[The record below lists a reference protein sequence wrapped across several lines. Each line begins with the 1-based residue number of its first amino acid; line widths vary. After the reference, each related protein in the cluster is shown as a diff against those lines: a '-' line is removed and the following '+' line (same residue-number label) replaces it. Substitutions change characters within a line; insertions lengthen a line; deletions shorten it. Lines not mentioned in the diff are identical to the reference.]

1 MLRLKKNFIY
11 FLTYFI
17 FYLIIFSY
25 SYSAYSKE
33 LNKNITVSNTSDTK
47 CEINLDTINC
57 FNYKIDNDLKV
68 RLFEDPYRIRI
79 DFDDYITFTKKSLQN
94 NLIREIRYSYENIKG
109 SRLVLDMLKPGI
121 ITNIIYEKNINGINN
136 LKIKIQK
143 TTAAKFAIAKH
154 IIKNNNGNLESLN
167 TNIIISKQQK
177 KISPDSPIS
186 PKEKPI
192 IFNKNKSYKKY
203 IVFIDP
209 GHGGKDPG
217 AIGQL
222 GTREKD
228 ITLKASILLAKKL
241 RKIRIITPILSR
253 NKDIYLPLRQRTKL
267 AKINNAD
274 IFISIHADSSRNRKA
289 KGLSVFSLSNKASD
303 REAEMLAKREN
314 NVDNILGDKN
324 IIKDPLIYGS
334 LIKMFQREA
343 MNESSFLAR
352 KILMNLEKTKL
363 TVNRGHRFAGF
374 AVLKSY
380 DIPSILIEI
389 GFLSNKNEE
398 KRLLNKYYLNEL
410 TDGLTNAIEDYFKS
424 LK

>member
-25 SYSAYSKE
+25 LYPAYSKE
-33 LNKNITVSNTSDTK
+33 LNKNITVSNTNDTK

-167 TNIIISKQQK
+167 TKIIISKQQK

-267 AKINNAD
+267 AKKNNAD

-352 KILMNLEKTKL
+352 KILINLEKTKL

>member
-25 SYSAYSKE
+25 LYPAYSKE
-33 LNKNITVSNTSDTK
+33 LNKNITVSNTNDTK

-79 DFDDYITFTKKSLQN
+79 DFDDYIIFTKKSLQN

-177 KISPDSPIS
+177 KISPNSPIL

-352 KILMNLEKTKL
+352 KILINLEKTKL

>member
-25 SYSAYSKE
+25 LYPAYSKE
-33 LNKNITVSNTSDTK
+33 LNKNITVSNTNDTK

-352 KILMNLEKTKL
+352 KILINLEKTKL

>member
-1 MLRLKKNFIY
+1 MLGLKKNFIY
-11 FLTYFI
+11 FVTYFI

-25 SYSAYSKE
+25 LYPAYSKE
-33 LNKNITVSNTSDTK
+33 LNKNITVSNTNDTK

-177 KISPDSPIS
+177 KISPNSPIL

-314 NVDNILGDKN
+314 NVDNILGNKN

>member
-25 SYSAYSKE
+25 LYPAYSKE
-33 LNKNITVSNTSDTK
+33 LNKNITVSNTNDTK

-267 AKINNAD
+267 AKKNNAD

-352 KILMNLEKTKL
+352 KILINLEKTKL

>member
-25 SYSAYSKE
+25 LYPAYSKE
-33 LNKNITVSNTSDTK
+33 LNKNITVSNTNDTK

-79 DFDDYITFTKKSLQN
+79 DFDDYITFTKKSFQN

-177 KISPDSPIS
+177 KISPNSPIS

-352 KILMNLEKTKL
+352 KILINLEKTKL

>member
-11 FLTYFI
+11 LLTHFI
-17 FYLIIFSY
+17 FCLLIFSY
-25 SYSAYSKE
+25 LNPACSKE
-33 LNKNITVSNTSDTK
+33 LNKKITVSNINDTK
-47 CEINLDTINC
+47 CEINLDIINC
-57 FNYKIDNDLKV
+57 FNYDIDNDLKV

-79 DFDDYITFTKKSLQN
+79 DFDDYITFTKNSFQN
-94 NLIREIRYSYENIKG
+94 NLIREIRYSHQNIKG
-109 SRLVLDMLKPGI
+109 SRLVLDMSKPGI
-121 ITNIIYEKNINGINN
+121 ITDIIYEKHINGINN

-177 KISPDSPIS
+177 KISPDSQIS
-186 PKEKPI
+186 SKEKPI
-192 IFNKNKSYKKY
+192 IFNKNKPYKKN

-352 KILMNLEKTKL
+352 KILINLEKTKL

-410 TDGLTNAIEDYFKS
+410 TDGLTNAIQDYFKS

>member
-1 MLRLKKNFIY
+1 MLSLKKNFIY

-17 FYLIIFSY
+17 FHLLIFSY
-25 SYSAYSKE
+25 LLPAYSKE
-33 LNKNITVSNTSDTK
+33 LNKNITVSNTNDTK

-68 RLFEDPYRIRI
+68 RLFEEPYRIRI
-79 DFDDYITFTKKSLQN
+79 DFDDYIIFTKKSLQS
-94 NLIREIRYSYENIKG
+94 NLIKEIRYSYENIKG
-109 SRLVLDMLKPGI
+109 STLVIDMTKPGI

-167 TNIIISKQQK
+167 ANIIISKQQK
-177 KISPDSPIS
+177 KISPDSQIS
-186 PKEKPI
+186 PQEKPI

-253 NKDIYLPLRQRTKL
+253 NKDIYLSLRQRTKL
-267 AKINNAD
+267 AKKNNAD
-274 IFISIHADSSRNRKA
+274 IFISIHADSSKNKKA
-289 KGLSVFSLSNKASD
+289 KGLSVFSLSNTASD

-352 KILMNLEKTKL
+352 KILINLEKTKL

-410 TDGLTNAIEDYFKS
+410 TDGLTNAIEGYFKS

>member
-25 SYSAYSKE
+25 LYPAYSKE
-33 LNKNITVSNTSDTK
+33 LNKNITVSNTNDTK

-177 KISPDSPIS
+177 KLSPDSQIS
-186 PKEKPI
+186 PQEKPI

-217 AIGQL
+217 AIGLL

-352 KILMNLEKTKL
+352 KILINLEKTKL

>member
-25 SYSAYSKE
+25 LYPAYSKE
-33 LNKNITVSNTSDTK
+33 LNKNITVSNTNDTK

-241 RKIRIITPILSR
+241 KKIRIITPILSR

-314 NVDNILGDKN
+314 NVDNILGNKN

>member
-25 SYSAYSKE
+25 LYPAYSKE
-33 LNKNITVSNTSDTK
+33 LNKNITVSNTNDTK

-314 NVDNILGDKN
+314 NVDNILGNKN

-352 KILMNLEKTKL
+352 KILINLEKTKL

>member
-17 FYLIIFSY
+17 FSY

-33 LNKNITVSNTSDTK
+33 LNQNITVSNTNDTK

-68 RLFEDPYRIRI
+68 RLFEDPYIIRI
-79 DFDDYITFTKKSLQN
+79 DFDDYIIFTKKSLQS
-94 NLIREIRYSYENIKG
+94 NLIKEIRYSYENIKG
-109 SRLVLDMLKPGI
+109 STLVLDMTKPGI

-352 KILMNLEKTKL
+352 KILINLEKTKL

>member
-25 SYSAYSKE
+25 SYSAYSKQ
-33 LNKNITVSNTSDTK
+33 LNKNITVSNTNDTK

-177 KISPDSPIS
+177 KISPNSPIL

-217 AIGQL
+217 AIGLL

-352 KILMNLEKTKL
+352 KILINLEKTKL

>member
-1 MLRLKKNFIY
+1 LNPL
-11 FLTYFI
+11 
-17 FYLIIFSY
+17 
-25 SYSAYSKE
+25 YSKE
-33 LNKNITVSNTSDTK
+33 LNKNITVSNTNDTK
-47 CEINLDTINC
+47 CEINLDIINC
-57 FNYKIDNDLKV
+57 TNYNIDNDLKV

-79 DFDDYITFTKKSLQN
+79 DFEDNITFIKNSLQN
-94 NLIREIRYSYENIKG
+94 NLIREIRYSHQNIKG
-109 SRLVLDMLKPGI
+109 SRLVLDMPKPGI
-121 ITNIIYEKNINGINN
+121 ITDIIYEKYINGINN
-136 LKIKIQK
+136 LKIKIKK
-143 TTAAKFAIAKH
+143 TTAAKFAIAKY

-167 TNIIISKQQK
+167 ANIIISKQQK
-177 KISPDSPIS
+177 KLSSDSQISPQ
-186 PKEKPI
+186 EKPI
-192 IFNKNKSYKKY
+192 ISNKNKPYKKY

-228 ITLKASILLAKKL
+228 ITLKASILLAEKL

-267 AKINNAD
+267 AKKNNAD

-303 REAEMLAKREN
+303 KEAEMLAKREN
-314 NVDNILGDKN
+314 NVDNILDDKN
-324 IIKDPLIYGS
+324 IINDPLIYGS

-352 KILMNLEKTKL
+352 KILINLEKTKL

-389 GFLSNKNEE
+389 GFLSNKSEE
-398 KRLLNKYYLNEL
+398 KRLLNRHYLNEL
-410 TDGLTNAIEDYFKS
+410 TDGLTNAIEDYFKNS
-424 LK
+424 NKKLS

>member
-25 SYSAYSKE
+25 LYPAHSKE
-33 LNKNITVSNTSDTK
+33 LNKNITVSNTNDTK

-267 AKINNAD
+267 AKKNNAD

-352 KILMNLEKTKL
+352 KILINLEKTKL

>member
-25 SYSAYSKE
+25 LYPAYSKE
-33 LNKNITVSNTSDTK
+33 LNKNITVSNTDDTK

-167 TNIIISKQQK
+167 TNIIISKQKK

-186 PKEKPI
+186 SKEKPI

-303 REAEMLAKREN
+303 REAKMLAKREN

-352 KILMNLEKTKL
+352 KILINLEKTKL

>member
-1 MLRLKKNFIY
+1 MPRLKKNFIY

-25 SYSAYSKE
+25 LYPAYSKE
-33 LNKNITVSNTSDTK
+33 LNKNITVSNTNDTK

-177 KISPDSPIS
+177 KISPNSPIS

-352 KILMNLEKTKL
+352 KILINLEKTKL

>member
-11 FLTYFI
+11 LLSHFI
-17 FYLIIFSY
+17 FCLLIFSY
-25 SYSAYSKE
+25 LNPAYSKE
-33 LNKNITVSNTSDTK
+33 LNKKITVSNTNDTK
-47 CEINLDTINC
+47 CEINLDIINC
-57 FNYKIDNDLKV
+57 FNYNIDNDLKV

-79 DFDDYITFTKKSLQN
+79 DFDDYITFTKNSFQN
-94 NLIREIRYSYENIKG
+94 NLIREIRYSHQNIKG
-109 SRLVLDMLKPGI
+109 SRLVLDMSKPGI
-121 ITNIIYEKNINGINN
+121 ITDIIYEKHINGINN

-167 TNIIISKQQK
+167 ANIIISKQQK
-177 KISPDSPIS
+177 KISPESQILPQ
-186 PKEKPI
+186 EKPI

-228 ITLKASILLAKKL
+228 ITLKTSILLAKKL
-241 RKIRIITPILSR
+241 RNIRTITPILSR

-267 AKINNAD
+267 AKKNNAD

-303 REAEMLAKREN
+303 KEAEMLAKREN
-314 NVDNILGDKN
+314 NVDNILGNKN
-324 IIKDPLIYGS
+324 VINDPLIYGS

-380 DIPSILIEI
+380 DIPSILLEI
-389 GFLSNKNEE
+389 GFLSNKSEE
-398 KRLLNKYYLNEL
+398 KRLLNRPYLNEL

-424 LK
+424 FK